1 MAFANY
7 TTSSFAL
14 SHFRFNA
21 LWLHALNY
29 ANPLFSAGLSF
40 LFTPYRFTPT
50 FSGSQLGEN
59 KGWMLT
65 E

>member
-21 LWLHALNY
+21 LWLHALYY

-40 LFTPYRFTPT
+40 FIYTL
-50 FSGSQLGEN
+50 
-59 KGWMLT
+59 
-65 E
+65 